1 MKTSFKSS
9 VFGAMVIAMCAV
21 FISCESEQ
29 SEISEEQTRNL
40 EILEKGFA
48 QEQAY
53 PGTKGEMVSI
63 RLQGQSVKAEKIGDE
78 YVVGG
83 DMIFTDADLA
93 ATNGKSTGRTTRRW
107 PNNTV
112 YYEIQSS
119 LPNQRRV
126 TDAIAHW
133 EANTDLKFVRRT
145 NQSAYIFF
153 RSGSGCSSSVGR
165 TGSRQNINLAN
176 GCSTGNTIHEI
187 GHAVGLW
194 HEQSRKDR
202 DQFVTINFQNIQSG
216 REFNFQT
223 YVQRGN
229 DGDEYT
235 NSLDFGSIML
245 YGSYAFSSNGQPTIV
260 RKNGSTYNAQRNGL
274 SSGDIAGIAIM
285 YPGDGGPGG
294 DICEGVAPWSSSQTY
309 QAGDLV
315 TYQGFLY
322 RKRSGSGW
330 DRIGQCGSSRDS
342 GKSATTNISD
352 LNDVSND

>member
-1 MKTSFKSS
+1 MKNAFKANMLGILAFAAGST
-9 VFGAMVIAMCAV
+9 

-29 SEISEEQTRNL
+29 FDNSVQQTENPELSEQKFLQEE
-40 EILEKGFA
+40 
-48 QEQAY
+48 AY
-53 PGTKGEMVSI
+53 PGKSGEVATFQ
-63 RLQGQSVKAEKIGDE
+63 LNGEPVEAEKIGDE
-78 YVVGG
+78 FILEG
-83 DMIFTDADLA
+83 DIILSKDDIASM
-93 ATNGKSTGRTTRRW
+93 NKSTGRTTRRW

-112 YYEIQSS
+112 YYSIQSS

-133 EANTDLKFVRRT
+133 EANTDLRFVRRT

-165 TGSRQNINLAN
+165 TGGRQNINLAN

-216 REFNFQT
+216 KAFNFQT

-229 DGDEYT
+229 DGNEYT
-235 NSLDFGSIML
+235 NSLDFNSIML
-245 YGSYAFSSNGQPTIV
+245 YGSFAFSANRQPTIV

-274 SSGDIAGIAIM
+274 STGDIAGIKIM
-285 YPGDGGPGG
+285 YPGDGGGG
-294 DICEGVAPWSSSQTY
+294 TDICDGVSEWSSSQSY

-315 TYQGFLY
+315 TYRGSLFK
-322 RKRSGSGW
+322 KRSGRGW
-330 DRIGQCGSSRDS
+330 DRIGACGTS
-342 GKSATTNISD
+342 
-352 LNDVSND
+352 